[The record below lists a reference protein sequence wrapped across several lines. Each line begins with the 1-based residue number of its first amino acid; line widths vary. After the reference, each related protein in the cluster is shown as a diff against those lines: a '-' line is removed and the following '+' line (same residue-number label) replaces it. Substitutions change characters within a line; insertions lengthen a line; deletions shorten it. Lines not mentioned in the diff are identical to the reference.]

1 MNKFKYIILFYTLL
15 IFGCHGGYIEN
26 LQIKSIVNMSNNYC
40 NGRGLKGCES
50 YHLCIDESYD
60 KMKKNHSADISIAD
74 SYIILYS
81 PSLYDEKE
89 YSNLMNNAYKLITP
103 DSRYANDP
111 AVTVSVGYLIYAHN
125 ACASITGDKTYN
137 IDSHMPLLREK
148 LGVK

>member
-1 MNKFKYIILFYTLL
+1 
-15 IFGCHGGYIEN
+15 
-26 LQIKSIVNMSNNYC
+26 
-40 NGRGLKGCES
+40 
-50 YHLCIDESYD
+50 
-60 KMKKNHSADISIAD
+60 MKKNHSADISIAD

-125 ACASITGDKTYN
+125 SCASITGDKTYN